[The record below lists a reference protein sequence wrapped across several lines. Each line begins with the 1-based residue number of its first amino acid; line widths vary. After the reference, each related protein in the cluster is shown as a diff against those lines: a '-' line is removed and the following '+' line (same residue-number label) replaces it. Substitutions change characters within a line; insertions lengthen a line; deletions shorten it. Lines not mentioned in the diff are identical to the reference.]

1 MGVAKNATTGEG
13 SGIKGKGGKMAGI
26 SGIFEKGHI
35 NKGWEK
41 IERWIDDED
50 VCACDL
56 MAIVCAKFGSVPQVL
71 ANEVTT
77 NETRLMVGG
86 NVYKI
91 KIEKEV

>member
-1 MGVAKNATTGEG
+1 
-13 SGIKGKGGKMAGI
+13 MAGI

-41 IERWIDDED
+41 IEKWIDDED

-56 MAIVCAKFGSVPQVL
+56 MAIVCAKFGSVPQVR

-86 NVYKI
+86 DVYKI
-91 KIEKEV
+91 KIEKEAQNEH